1 MLGTTDQ
8 ITQVHEPSA
17 LGKLFRT
24 EATMSSTNN
33 DSKKKKSKNRTASE
47 NDGLTS
53 GGRKSPQLSLFS
65 LALYLQQLSKG
76 LLRFLI
82 GSEFKVHIPKLVLPG
97 QLNLDVKN
105 DIYSDF

>member
-24 EATMSSTNN
+24 EATMSSINN

-76 LLRFLI
+76 LLRFDLFNRLRI
-82 GSEFKVHIPKLVLPG
+82 
-97 QLNLDVKN
+97 
-105 DIYSDF
+105 